1 MVKPIALYGCQV
13 WCQDLL
19 KYDLKYIHRIDK
31 IPFEKLQNKECKYL
45 LNVRKNVNNIA
56 VRAELGR
63 YPLYITM

>member
-13 WCQDLL
+13 WCQNPIKFDR
-19 KYDLKYIHRIDK
+19 KDIQKIDK

-45 LNVRKNVNNIA
+45 LNVRKNVSNIA